1 MPGKPALGER
11 DQAQCLAGTSL
22 LNALDIPM
30 RRHSYCSHFASEADE
45 AQRGKG
51 TYPRSHSF
59 SVEELGFEPAP
70 VPTMPLGSDGS
81 DEALSGLRQTSR
93 FSLGFH
99 GQSGLELPRSQAASP
114 LGCGLLQ
121 VEIWV

>member
-70 VPTMPLGSDGS
+70 YPPCPLAVMAVTKPSLGSGRHLDS
-81 DEALSGLRQTSR
+81 PWA
-93 FSLGFH
+93 FMASLD
-99 GQSGLELPRSQAASP
+99 
-114 LGCGLLQ
+114 
-121 VEIWV
+121 